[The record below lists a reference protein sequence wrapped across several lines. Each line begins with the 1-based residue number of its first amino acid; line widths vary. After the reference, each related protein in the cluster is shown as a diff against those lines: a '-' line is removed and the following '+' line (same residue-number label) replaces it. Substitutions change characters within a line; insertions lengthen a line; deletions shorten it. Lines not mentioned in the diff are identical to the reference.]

1 MTSDTRRQCN
11 CCRLAKCFR
20 VGMDRKSIRSEDQRL
35 ERLRL
40 IEYNRRKREEKRNE
54 DAKALT
60 IINKQLMVFLFLFD
74 LYLYFSRLD
83 ST

>member
-20 VGMDRKSIRSEDQRL
+20 VGMDRKAIRTDDQRL

-40 IEYNRRKREEKRNE
+40 IEYNRRKREEKQVNDE
-54 DAKALT
+54 KTLDIVIMIVYLID
-60 IINKQLMVFLFLFD
+60 IIFVF
-74 LYLYFSRLD
+74 S
-83 ST
+83 

>member
-1 MTSDTRRQCN
+1 
-11 CCRLAKCFR
+11 
-20 VGMDRKSIRSEDQRL
+20 MDRKAIRTDDQRL

-74 LYLYFSRLD
+74 LNLYFSRLD